1 MYKRGDEKITI
12 GYTSGVYDLFHIG
25 HKNIIDSCK
34 KISDKLVIGVSTD
47 KLNEKKGKK
56 SHENIDTRIMNVK
69 TYSNSNDV
77 FEEESLEQ
85 KLEYIK
91 QYDCN
96 ILVMGND
103 WENKFNSNNYECV
116 YLPRTSGISS
126 TMLRNKLKKV

>member
-1 MYKRGDEKITI
+1 MTRGKFITLEGGEGTGKTTQIQKLYGYLTSKGIDCIVTREPGGTEEAEKIR
-12 GYTSGVYDLFHIG
+12 
-25 HKNIIDSCK
+25 K
-34 KISDKLVIGVSTD
+34 KFYD

-116 YLPRTSGISS
+116 YLPRTSA
-126 TMLRNKLKKV
+126 